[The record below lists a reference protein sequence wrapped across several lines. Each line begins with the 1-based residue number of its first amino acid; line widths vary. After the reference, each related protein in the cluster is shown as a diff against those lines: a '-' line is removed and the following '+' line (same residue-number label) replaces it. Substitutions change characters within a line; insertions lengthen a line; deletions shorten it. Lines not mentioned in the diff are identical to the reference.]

1 MLPSQLLG
9 KESACSAGD
18 LGLIPGSGRSPREG
32 NGNPLPYS
40 CLENP
45 VDRGTWQATVLGVA
59 RVRHNLV
66 TTPPPPPPPISNEK
80 SENDLK
86 DFESPKCRKIVG
98 KVLKILIQKFT
109 VKAINGSRYV
119 LSCPCSLKKVN
130 WSQEQK
136 LPWIWIHICQDSLF
150 YSMFHKDTGN
160 TSFFLRLGCIRTDYQ
175 LDRGERTTSYKPRII
190 PV

>member
-130 WSQEQK
+130 
-136 LPWIWIHICQDSLF
+136 
-150 YSMFHKDTGN
+150 
-160 TSFFLRLGCIRTDYQ
+160 
-175 LDRGERTTSYKPRII
+175 
-190 PV
+190 